1 MMKLGFSAWAMRERP
16 VDEQIAIVRDAGY
29 ASICLVSGPTFSLD
43 AMQAGTA
50 ERQRIRR
57 LLDEA
62 GLELSAVAGH
72 ANLLE
77 PDEVQRAANVD
88 RVKATLDLAADLA
101 GPSGPPPV
109 ICMGY
114 GKPERYEDERHRLAL
129 AFGELAR
136 HAAAQD
142 GVLALEPHV
151 GQMMDA
157 PEKVIWLMEAVNS
170 PHFRLNLD
178 NSHFEVMG
186 RDLDDY
192 LPLLIPYSVH
202 TDLKD
207 QRGRFPDHEFL
218 VPGEGDFDYAR
229 YLRAM
234 DRAGYTGCITVEI
247 SVMVQRRPSYDP
259 AEVARRSF
267 ATLVAAEQAAGVPLA
282 RQNGRIRSSRPAS
295 TGGSA

>member
-1 MMKLGFSAWAMRERP
+1 MKLGFSAWAMRELP
-16 VDEQIAIVRDAGY
+16 VDRQIEIVRDAGY
-29 ASICLVSGPTFSLD
+29 AAICLVSGPNFPLD
-43 AMQAGTA
+43 ATTVDAD
-50 ERQRIRR
+50 ERRRIRG

-62 GLELSAVAGH
+62 GLELSAIAGH

-77 PDEVQRAANVD
+77 PDEMVRAANVD

-101 GPSGPPPV
+101 EPGGPPPV

-114 GKPERYEDERHRLAL
+114 GTPERSGVERHALAL

-136 HAAAQD
+136 YAESRG

-151 GQMMDA
+151 GQAFDE
-157 PEKVIWLMEAVNS
+157 PEKVAWLMEEVDS

-178 NSHFEVMG
+178 NSHFEVLG

-192 LPLLIPYSVH
+192 LPLLVPYTVH

-207 QRGRFPDHEFL
+207 QRGRYPEHEFL

-234 DRAGYTGCITVEI
+234 DRAGYDGCITVEI
-247 SVMVQRRPSYDP
+247 SVMVQRRPNYDP
-259 AEVARRSF
+259 VDVARRSF
-267 ATLVAAEQAAGVPLA
+267 ATLAAAERASGVTLVH
-282 RQNGRIRSSRPAS
+282 GL
-295 TGGSA
+295 GV